1 MDMRPRGATT
11 PMYNPERDLAH
22 ITPTVMHTALA
33 QLDIDNRLPHVR
45 ETIAAAGLTE
55 EQIGEAAMKFA
66 EAQRLYVYSGGA
78 IKSPWD
84 AFEASGFAVLP
95 TVLHDLIFAAIGRVL
110 TGTWFYAV
118 RHVTIIGEETPAQ
131 QAVAEMLSVG
141 REVARRGG
149 YTDVPAVPQEAELEV
164 LRHRVLALSAMVE
177 RQRGVMETQVFRI
190 HELETEAKSRDQ
202 HDTAAIADT
211 LS

>member
-11 PMYNPERDLAH
+11 PMYNPERDLAD

-66 EAQRLYVYSGGA
+66 EVQRLYVYSGGA

-95 TVLHDLIFAAIGRVL
+95 TVLHDLSLQPLVACSRARGSMPCVMSRSLAKKRRPNRPSPRCCPSGVKSPAVAAIL
-110 TGTWFYAV
+110 TY
-118 RHVTIIGEETPAQ
+118 
-131 QAVAEMLSVG
+131 
-141 REVARRGG
+141 RRCRRRRNW
-149 YTDVPAVPQEAELEV
+149 EV

-177 RQRGVMETQVFRI
+177 RQRGVMETQVARI
-190 HELETEAKSRDQ
+190 HELETEIKAGCS
-202 HDTAAIADT
+202 
-211 LS
+211 